1 MRHRRR
7 ASVIIATYNQAD
19 LLSETLRQLTR
30 QTIPTDDFEV
40 IVGDD
45 GSSDHTADV
54 VRSYADLL
62 HVTYFHQ
69 EDHGFRVASARNGAA
84 RLAVG
89 ALLVILDTGSM
100 VGPDFLAAHLAAHEG
115 GESRRA
121 VVGPSYG
128 YNPDV
133 PMAGVDELLAQL
145 PPELVVERYRH
156 LPDFQDVRQP
166 YFVGCGMDLRRRSI
180 PWKTFWTGNCSIRM
194 DDFRRV
200 GAFEERFQ
208 GWGGEDMELGFRL
221 HRAGLTIELAAEAW
235 AVVAPHDRDHKANF
249 DELFENMRVFLSKF
263 PEPAVEMGLAV
274 MVEKGEFW
282 QWEPMYVELLDWQ
295 QRARGL
301 SVADEIARALAEVP
315 DDEAVTIIGCGGE
328 LPASVTGAT
337 LVDFDQELLDRAV
350 RSGDHSGYHSLGLY
364 TPLSD
369 DSAGTVV
376 ITSRMAGVW
385 DTWGMQI
392 LAEAGRVGLRTI
404 SYADPVA
411 PAAHSQETHFEG
423 RAA

>member
-1 MRHRRR
+1 MGHRRR
-7 ASVIIATYNQAD
+7 ASVIIATYNSAD
-19 LLSETLRQLTR
+19 LLSETLRQLAR

-45 GSSDHTADV
+45 GSTDHTAEV

-62 HVTYFHQ
+62 HIKYFFQ
-69 EDHGFRVASARNGAA
+69 EDQGFRVASARNGAA
-84 RLAVG
+84 RMAVG

-100 VGPDFLAAHLAAHEG
+100 VGPEFLAAHLAAHEG

-133 PMAGVDELLAQL
+133 PMVGVDELLAQM

-156 LPDFQDVRQP
+156 LPEFQDVRQP
-166 YFVGCGMDLRRRSI
+166 YFVGCDMDLRKRSI
-180 PWKTFWTGNCSIRM
+180 PWQAFWTGNCSIRM

-221 HRAGLTIELAAEAW
+221 HRAGLTIELATEAW

-249 DELFENMRVFLSKF
+249 DELFANMRLFLSKF

-282 QWEPMYVELLDWQ
+282 QWEPMYLELLDWQ

-301 SVADEIARALAEVP
+301 SVSDEIADALMDVP
-315 DDEAVTIIGCGGE
+315 DGEAVTIIGCGGE
-328 LPASVTGAT
+328 LPASLTGAT
-337 LVDFDQELLDRAV
+337 VVDFDHELLERAV
-350 RSGDHSGYHSLGLY
+350 RSGDHSGYHALGLA
-364 TPLSD
+364 TTLSD

-376 ITSRMAGVW
+376 ITSRMAGLW
-385 DTWGMQI
+385 ATWGPEI
-392 LAEAGRVGLRTI
+392 LAEAGRIGRRTI
-404 SYADPVA
+404 SYASPVTA
-411 PAAHSQETHFEG
+411 PAHSQEIHFEG

>member
-1 MRHRRR
+1 MGHRRR
-7 ASVIIATYNQAD
+7 ASVIIATYNSAD
-19 LLSETLRQLTR
+19 LLSETLRQLAR

-45 GSSDHTADV
+45 GSTDHTAEV

-62 HVTYFHQ
+62 HIKYFHQ
-69 EDHGFRVASARNGAA
+69 EDRGFRVASARNGAA
-84 RLAVG
+84 RMAVG

-100 VGPDFLAAHLAAHEG
+100 VGPDFLAAHLAAHGG

-133 PMAGVDELLAQL
+133 PMVGVDELLAQL

-156 LPDFQDVRQP
+156 LPEFQDVRQP
-166 YFVGCGMDLRRRSI
+166 YFVGCDMDLRKRSI
-180 PWKTFWTGNCSIRM
+180 PWQAFWTGNCSIRM

-221 HRAGLTIELAAEAW
+221 HRAGLTIELATEAW

-249 DELFENMRVFLSKF
+249 DELFANMRLFLSKF

-282 QWEPMYVELLDWQ
+282 QWEPMYLELLDWQ

-301 SVADEIARALAEVP
+301 SVSDEIADALMDVP
-315 DDEAVTIIGCGGE
+315 DGEAVTIIGCGGE
-328 LPASVTGAT
+328 LPASLTGAT
-337 LVDFDQELLDRAV
+337 VVDFDHELLERAV
-350 RSGDHSGYHSLGLY
+350 RSGDHSGYHALGLA
-364 TPLSD
+364 TTLSD

-376 ITSRMAGVW
+376 ITSRMAGLW
-385 DTWGMQI
+385 ATWGPEI
-392 LAEAGRVGLRTI
+392 LAEAGRIGRRTI
-404 SYADPVA
+404 SYASPVTS
-411 PAAHSQETHFEG
+411 PAHSPEIHFEG